1 METKYFREM
10 QLAQGKLLVLPEIV
24 YSGSGDGVKIPRKC
38 IFAGSMYIQRP
49 NSLLS
54 NLSVNLLLG

>member
-1 METKYFREM
+1 MVTFMETKYFREM
-10 QLAQGKLLVLPEIV
+10 QLAQGKLLG
-24 YSGSGDGVKIPRKC
+24 GSGDGVKIPRKC